1 MRMWDK
7 RESPVNF
14 LKKLRWFRKPSL
26 HAEPTSKNVAK
37 ERLKLAL
44 TYDRGD
50 LARGTIEQL
59 RDEII
64 QLIAKHL
71 AINAEDIQISFDR
84 TTEYDKLT
92 ANIPLRPTQRPRPQ
106 VTKAAAPKKIHGR
119 RRRRHPRPAN

>member
-1 MRMWDK
+1 MSFLSK
-7 RESPVNF
+7 LFGFREPSPGGQE
-14 LKKLRWFRKPSL
+14 R
-26 HAEPTSKNVAK
+26 SKDVAK

-71 AINAEDIQISFDR
+71 AINAEDIQINFDR
-84 TTEYDKLT
+84 TTEYDKLVAT
-92 ANIPLRPTQRPRPQ
+92 IPLHLTPRSQSPVLSTPAPRRGSGRRHRRRPRS
-106 VTKAAAPKKIHGR
+106 AH
-119 RRRRHPRPAN
+119 

>member
-1 MRMWDK
+1 MN
-7 RESPVNF
+7 P
-14 LKKLRWFRKPSL
+14 LRWFRAPSL
-26 HAEPTSKNVAK
+26 HTQDTSSHVAK

-84 TTEYDKLT
+84 TTEYDKLVAT
-92 ANIPLRPTQRPRPQ
+92 IPLRTMQRQRPQ
-106 VTKAAAPKKIHGR
+106 VARAAASQRGHSR
-119 RRRRHPRPAN
+119 RRRRHPRPSS